1 MVFSRLFRSIFIGIA
16 ITLLLTA
23 IELAMIWFFNPINIL
38 GDKRADIFSILVALP
53 MHLPLLLL
61 IPFVE
66 LVATALVAFLAA
78 RPLALR
84 AYLRDVQKEQ
94 EAYRKTYTQLDSLA
108 QMYKTP
114 VTYFEHTPD
123 PQLPGF
129 GQTVSLLD
137 LVELPQEI
145 SLLLEGAA
153 GTGKTLT
160 LEQYRFFALQ
170 QRKALLRGQ
179 NSIPVYLP
187 LKNYSAFIKSHLERH
202 HLIVAEAGGEVVGLL
217 AYRTDWFQCTFVS
230 LVVVRE
236 DFRRRGIAREFF
248 RSVEAVSPTPRI
260 FSSTE
265 ETNAAAIRMH
275 TALGFTPSGYVDNL
289 PQGTRE
295 LLFYRRVP
303 PRLGSVG

>member
-1 MVFSRLFRSIFIGIA
+1 MIEIRLPRLTDTASLA
-16 ITLLLTA
+16 DLAATA
-23 IELAMIWFFNPINIL
+23 I
-38 GDKRADIFSILVALP
+38 G
-53 MHLPLLLL
+53 
-61 IPFVE
+61 
-66 LVATALVAFLAA
+66 AA
-78 RPLALR
+78 R
-84 AYLRDVQKEQ
+84 V
-94 EAYRKTYTQLDSLA
+94 
-108 QMYKTP
+108 
-114 VTYFEHTPD
+114 
-123 PQLPGF
+123 G
-129 GQTVSLLD
+129 
-137 LVELPQEI
+137 
-145 SLLLEGAA
+145 
-153 GTGKTLT
+153 
-160 LEQYRFFALQ
+160 
-170 QRKALLRGQ
+170 
-179 NSIPVYLP
+179 
-187 LKNYSAFIKSHLERH
+187 AFIKSHLERH

-303 PRLGSVG
+303 PRSGSVG